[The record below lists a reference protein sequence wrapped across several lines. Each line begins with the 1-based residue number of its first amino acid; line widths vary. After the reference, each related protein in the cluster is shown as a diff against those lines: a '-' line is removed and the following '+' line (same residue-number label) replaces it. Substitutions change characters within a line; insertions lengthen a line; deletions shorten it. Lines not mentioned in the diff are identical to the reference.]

1 MVPVNNYKIL
11 FYFTEPF
18 NPSKGGVERVSIVL
32 GKWLTENGCTIF
44 YLSNKC
50 VVEKNS
56 LNHIYLPQDGGL
68 KRKENWAF
76 FKEFILN
83 NSIDIIINQAG
94 IFPTSLPLVE
104 LKGKAL
110 LLSVMHNTLFGMYT
124 HPNLHTHNRLL
135 LNILETCW
143 AKSILKRL
151 FYFKYHCYFKQIVEG
166 SDAVLLLSESFKK
179 ELNYYSRGS
188 LDKVVIIPNPLT
200 IPPNDLIYSKRK
212 EVLFVGRLEYQKRP
226 DLLLDI
232 WKKVAGF
239 SKGMKSRLNFA
250 RSIIHQP
257 KVLFLDEPTSGLDPS
272 NSQVMKNIILDL
284 KNKGVTIILTTH
296 NMHDATELCDRVA
309 FIVDGNIKAMDTPH
323 NLIMSRRYNE
333 VTYSYLEN
341 QKELNTTIAL
351 DKISTDKKLQSLI
364 QANALLSIHSN
375 EPTLDNIFSEITGR
389 KLL

>member
-1 MVPVNNYKIL
+1 MGIG
-11 FYFTEPF
+11 EPF
-18 NPSKGGVERVSIVL
+18 DNYDNVMDFINIINDAYALAIGIRHITVSTSGIVP
-32 GKWLTENGCTIF
+32 KI
-44 YLSNKC
+44 
-50 VVEKNS
+50 
-56 LNHIYLPQDGGL
+56 
-68 KRKENWAF
+68 
-76 FKEFILN
+76 KEFAKEGLGVNLAISLHAPN
-83 NSIDIIINQAG
+83 NEIRNKSDQFYESIGVDFE
-94 IFPTSLPLVE
+94 FPSFYEKFTALE
-104 LKGKAL
+104 NLK
-110 LLSVMHNTLFGMYT
+110 F
-124 HPNLHTHNRLL
+124 
-135 LNILETCW
+135 
-143 AKSILKRL
+143 
-151 FYFKYHCYFKQIVEG
+151 F
-166 SDAVLLLSESFKK
+166 
-179 ELNYYSRGS
+179 GS
-188 LDKVVIIPNPLT
+188 LYDCKLIPIEQL
-200 IPPNDLIYSKRK
+200 L
-212 EVLFVGRLEYQKRP
+212 EMVGLSQHAN
-226 DLLLDI
+226 
-232 WKKVAGF
+232 KKVAGF